1 MPRWQGGHIALLFD
15 ERRKHAAQGTEGSN
29 AAARLACCCFARPLP
44 YRIFPG
50 EMPRYPHINPIAQ
63 AALSFTIM
71 AGRARRDALK
81 ARQEELRDRLQ
92 TTQIE
97 FVLTELNTSI
107 TFCDLALAS
116 KDPMKTRRNVQNART
131 GYETALRFSQ
141 KVQPYLESNNQY
153 HEKTAHVRALLRRL
167 GEQV

>member
-1 MPRWQGGHIALLFD
+1 LRCCSMSAANTQRKAPQVRMRLPDLLAVASLDRF
-15 ERRKHAAQGTEGSN
+15 HTVFSPA
-29 AAARLACCCFARPLP
+29 
-44 YRIFPG
+44 
-50 EMPRYPHINPIAQ
+50 EMPRYPQINPIAQ

-97 FVLTELNTSI
+97 FVLTELDTSI

-141 KVQPYLESNNQY
+141 KVQPYLTLEL
-153 HEKTAHVRALLRRL
+153 RPRGIALTC
-167 GEQV
+167 

>member
-1 MPRWQGGHIALLFD
+1 LLLVRSTASILYFPRRNATLPSYQSDCSSRTVVHDHGWT
-15 ERRKHAAQGTEGSN
+15 RKAD
-29 AAARLACCCFARPLP
+29 P
-44 YRIFPG
+44 
-50 EMPRYPHINPIAQ
+50 
-63 AALSFTIM
+63 
-71 AGRARRDALK
+71 LK

-92 TTQIE
+92 TQIE
-97 FVLTELNTSI
+97 FVLTELDTSI
-107 TFCDLALAS
+107 TFCDLALGS

-153 HEKTAHVRALLRRL
+153 HEKIAHVRALLRRL